1 MKTERRKIILGIQS
15 GYYLLIGLWPLLHI
29 DSFMEITGYKTD
41 LWLVKTVGLL
51 LVCTAITFIID
62 LFYRE
67 NSNSVVFLSI
77 SSAVG
82 LLSVDI
88 YYSITDEIRD
98 IYLIDAALQL
108 LLIES
113 WMIFRKRRLVN
124 KLNNPKETGLI
135 DS

>member
-124 KLNNPKETGLI
+124 KLNNPKETGLV